1 MDVVNRDKSVVL
13 KPTGTVH
20 ITNNL
25 SLIERK
31 LLNAVIYDSQQSC
44 FQHGERGISLR
55 DVFTLLGLPTS
66 ENREV
71 IKTALRTLVS
81 TPIEWNTLGQ
91 DKIQEWGICTFLQSG
106 KIRQGQMLYR
116 LNDELV
122 DKINTPTLFA
132 KIQLLIQSQI
142 KKRHALA
149 LYEFMIDHLSRTRVD
164 KAIIE
169 AVPLDHLKKVIGA
182 DGVTSEV
189 FKFFNRD
196 ILKPSIREIN
206 KHTELQV
213 DCTLVRNSRAV
224 VAISFNVE
232 KNDCYPIKSDLDMS
246 EGIEEKRELQDI
258 LIYKGISKH
267 KAKFLFKKYDYDRIR
282 GNIYEMEKVIA
293 GGKIIKNIPAYLVRA
308 IEDDYRQNLSQEQQQ
323 SQDEMQKIKDAQQ
336 TAKNHQQAQKML
348 QQDFSEFKTSRFWK
362 YFNQREDQLKSEME
376 ESLKGS
382 IFLSIYKKDGLKSP
396 SVRAHVFN
404 TFSDRLLIKPE
415 ETNLQ
420 AFIQW
425 KKETAA

>member
-1 MDVVNRDKSVVL
+1 MIDMVNRDKPIVL

-20 ITNNL
+20 IANNL

-31 LLNAVIYDSQQSC
+31 LLNAVIYDSQQSR
-44 FQHGERGISLR
+44 FKSGERTIFLR

-66 ENREV
+66 ENRDV
-71 IKTALRTLVS
+71 IKAALRTLVS
-81 TPIEWNTLGQ
+81 TPIEWNTLSQ
-91 DKIQEWGICTFLQSG
+91 DKIQEWGVCTFLQSG
-106 KIRQGQMLYR
+106 KIRCGQMLYR

-149 LYEFMIDHLSRTRVD
+149 LYEFMIDYLSRTRVD
-164 KAIIE
+164 KATIE
-169 AVPLDHLKKVIGA
+169 AVPLDNLKKVLGA
-182 DGVTSEV
+182 DGTTSDI

-196 ILKPSIREIN
+196 ILKPSICEIN

-213 DCTLVRNSRAV
+213 DCKLVRKSRSV

-232 KNDCYPIKSDLDMS
+232 KNDCYLTKFDFDMS
-246 EGIEEKRELQDI
+246 EGIGVKQELQDI
-258 LIYKGISKH
+258 LIYKGISKR
-267 KAKFLFKKYDYDRIR
+267 KAKFLFDKYDANRIR
-282 GNIYEMEKVIA
+282 ENIDEMEKFIE
-293 GGKIIKNIPAYLVRA
+293 GGKVIKNIPAYLVRA
-308 IEDDYRQNLSQEQQQ
+308 IEDDYRPKLSQKQQHAQGKKQEIQDSQQAVINQQQ
-323 SQDEMQKIKDAQQ
+323 ALEVLQK
-336 TAKNHQQAQKML
+336 
-348 QQDFSEFKTSRFWK
+348 DFSEFKTSRFWI
-362 YFNQREDQLKSEME
+362 YFNQIEGQLKLE

-382 IFLSIYKKDGLKSP
+382 IFLGIYKKDGLASP

-404 TFSDRLLIKPE
+404 IFADRLLIKPE

-420 AFIQW
+420 EFIQW
-425 KKETAA
+425 KKETTA